1 MDEVTRL
8 SQELAQYKER
18 VTQECGQKIQEILQ
32 EHKCTLVATPQI
44 QDGRI
49 VAIIQVVVL

>member
-8 SQELAQYKER
+8 NQELAQYKEK
-18 VTQECGQKIQEILQ
+18 VVQECGQKIQEVLQ
-32 EHKCTLVATPQI
+32 EYKCGLLAVPQI

-49 VAIIQVVVL
+49 VAVIQVVVL

>member
-8 SQELAQYKER
+8 NQELAQYKEK
-18 VTQECGQKIQEILQ
+18 VVQECGQKIQEVLQ

-49 VAIIQVVVL
+49 VAIIQIVVL

>member
-8 SQELAQYKER
+8 NQELARHKER
-18 VTQECGQKIQEILQ
+18 VTQECGQKIQEVLQ

-49 VAIIQVVVL
+49 VAIIQIVVL

>member
-8 SQELAQYKER
+8 NQELAQYKEQ
-18 VTQECGQKIQEILQ
+18 VTRECGAKIQEVLQ

-49 VAIIQVVVL
+49 VAIIQIVVL

>member
-8 SQELAQYKER
+8 NQELAQYKER
-18 VTQECGQKIQEILQ
+18 VVQECGAKIQEILQ
-32 EHKCTLVATPQI
+32 EHKCALVATPQI